1 MEASFWHQR
10 WGKGEIG
17 FHEKEVNPLLCKYF
31 GNLHLAQGAR
41 VFLPLCGKTRDI
53 AWLLANGYQV
63 AGAELSE
70 LAIRQLFAE
79 LGLVPDLCKVGN
91 LLRYQA
97 NNISIFVGDIF
108 DMTAELLGPIAA
120 IYDRA
125 ALVALP
131 LEMRN
136 RYAPHLAAITSS
148 APQLL
153 ITFEYDQ
160 QQMAGPPF
168 SITADE
174 VKRHY
179 SAPYQVIAAETR
191 DVAGGMKG
199 KIPATETV
207 WLLQASNVAITASSL
222 KMS

>member
-31 GNLHLAQGAR
+31 GNLNLAQGAT

-53 AWLLANGYQV
+53 AWLLAIGYQV

-70 LAIRQLFAE
+70 LAIEQLFAE
-79 LGLVPDLCKVGN
+79 LGLVPDISNVGN

-97 NNISIFVGDIF
+97 NNISIWVGDIF
-108 DMTAELLGPIAA
+108 EVTAELLGPVAA

-131 LEMRN
+131 PEMRT
-136 RYAPHLAAITSS
+136 RYASHLVAITRS

-160 QQMAGPPF
+160 QRMAGPPF
-168 SITADE
+168 SITAEE
-174 VKRHY
+174 VRRHY
-179 SAPYQVIAAETR
+179 STLYQVTEAETR
-191 DVAGGMKG
+191 DMAGGMKG
-199 KIPATETV
+199 KLPATETV
-207 WLLQASNVAITASSL
+207 WLLQSHPHAPD
-222 KMS
+222 